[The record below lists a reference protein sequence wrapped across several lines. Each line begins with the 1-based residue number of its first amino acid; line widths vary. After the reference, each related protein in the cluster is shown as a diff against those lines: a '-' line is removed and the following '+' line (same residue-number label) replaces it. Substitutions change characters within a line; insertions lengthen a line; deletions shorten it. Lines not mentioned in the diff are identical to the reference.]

1 MPRDPKDL
9 EKYAVKFWPTS
20 LSGHEQASSV
30 IPKLIQSQ
38 EKFIGILYVADASP
52 FAWKEVLRATAEM
65 PGNLFLKHL
74 IVLSDVGGEKL
85 QRYRVD
91 IHKFFPK
98 GTMSFRWRDSIYS
111 YTFSSLA
118 VCRAWTNAS
127 LRVGGRELSQRAELS
142 SAMEDAAVLLM
153 HGGASTN
160 PNVPD
165 DIQEKCVVGSL
176 LGQKKELD
184 SFVRQRYIHVSRI
197 TGGATAN
204 AMGQLCE
211 SYVREHLRN
220 ELPTWDFSRHTI
232 PGISQNAGRTDMSF
246 DIVAQSPTGKCCA
259 IEVSFQ
265 VTTNSTIERK
275 AGQAADRQQL
285 LHEGGSKIAY
295 VIDGAGNFQRRSA
308 LATICAYSDCTVTFS
323 DQELDKLVSFLK
335 KLN

>member
-153 HGGASTN
+153 HGVPSFRTSPQIPHTMFPLPSPSRLGWLHHPQPSAYAGLVCATN
-160 PNVPD
+160 PKPSKSGCSAP
-165 DIQEKCVVGSL
+165 QR
-176 LGQKKELD
+176 GQVIL
-184 SFVRQRYIHVSRI
+184 
-197 TGGATAN
+197 
-204 AMGQLCE
+204 
-211 SYVREHLRN
+211 
-220 ELPTWDFSRHTI
+220 
-232 PGISQNAGRTDMSF
+232 GISSITPLPSPLPVPPPPATPSRKCAHRVRRPSPRTE
-246 DIVAQSPTGKCCA
+246 SPP
-259 IEVSFQ
+259 
-265 VTTNSTIERK
+265 RP
-275 AGQAADRQQL
+275 
-285 LHEGGSKIAY
+285 
-295 VIDGAGNFQRRSA
+295 
-308 LATICAYSDCTVTFS
+308 
-323 DQELDKLVSFLK
+323 
-335 KLN
+335 